1 VAIAMTEGPSNPYD
15 LLGIAPQSTFEEVQA
30 ARQAKLDA
38 IGDDP
43 LARSRVEAAYDAV
56 LMDRLKERQQ
66 GRVSSAAR
74 SASQKETLPS
84 PARPTLAQLPSL
96 PSLSIPRIGGGTSAS
111 SRPLSLSLA
120 TGRERLFPLISHGVL
135 LVLAL
140 GFPGTAPD
148 ALLAL
153 AALTTLVNLQRRNGT
168 FGRSVGATVLLLA
181 LGLGLSQLLLMA
193 LPVPALQALPIQ
205 PYQLQAAIGIL
216 MLSAGALF
224 LG

>member
-1 VAIAMTEGPSNPYD
+1 
-15 LLGIAPQSTFEEVQA
+15 LGIAPQSTFEEVQA

-43 LARSRVEAAYDAV
+43 LARSKVEAAYDAV

-74 SASQKETLPS
+74 SASQKETLPT
-84 PARPTLAQLPSL
+84 PVRPPLAQLPNL
-96 PSLSIPRIGGGTSAS
+96 PSLSIPRIGGGS
-111 SRPLSLSLA
+111 SKPGQSLSFSLA

-140 GFPGTAPD
+140 AFPGTAPD

-168 FGRSVGATVLLLA
+168 FGRSVGFTVLLLA
-181 LGLGLSQLLLMA
+181 LGLGLSQLLLIA
-193 LPVPALQALPIQ
+193 LPAPMLQALPIQ
-205 PYQLQAAIGIL
+205 AYQLQAAIGIL
-216 MLSAGALF
+216 VLLAGALF

>member
-1 VAIAMTEGPSNPYD
+1 VAIAMTEGPSNPYT